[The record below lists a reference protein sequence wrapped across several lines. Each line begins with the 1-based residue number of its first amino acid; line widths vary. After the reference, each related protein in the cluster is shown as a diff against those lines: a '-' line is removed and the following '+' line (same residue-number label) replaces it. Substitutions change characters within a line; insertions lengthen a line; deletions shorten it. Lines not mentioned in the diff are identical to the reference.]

1 MYKKFF
7 MGIAAMAALTLV
19 SCSSDDLNSLSD
31 NSSKNEAISFDGYLG
46 RSAVAVNGTRGSV
59 VDIPAL
65 KSTESDK
72 KGFGVFGYYNSSTT
86 DHSAT
91 EQSFNANL
99 FNNEQV
105 TCPKDG
111 TDWTYTPLKY
121 WPAQGH
127 IDFYAYAPFETGKTL
142 NKKTSATPTTTTPTF
157 NFTVANNV
165 TDQTDL
171 LWANAENQTKEKNS
185 SNKVKFQF
193 AHALSRL
200 GYTVKLN
207 KAVSESEATITLK
220 NITLAGSSD
229 GTSKK
234 AFYKDG
240 TINLA
245 KATDATDATGLWEAV
260 TSDDNK
266 QNFNWSSSNKTLN
279 NAVSDAEIK
288 NPDNEY
294 LFVIPQDFSAGNAN
308 NDELYVIVEYTIEY
322 KSGSAKP
329 TVSYNVSK
337 QLKNNFLQGKAYT
350 INLTIGLTPIEFDA
364 DVTGWDPITGTP
376 IEIPLN

>member
-19 SCSSDDLNSLSD
+19 SCSSEDLNSLSD

-46 RSAVAVNGTRGSV
+46 RSAVAVNGSRGSV
-59 VDIPAL
+59 VDLNAL
-65 KSTESDK
+65 KSSSELDK
-72 KGFGVFGYYNSSTT
+72 KGFGVFGYYSTT
-86 DHSAT
+86 DHSAP
-91 EQSFNANL
+91 EQSFDANL
-99 FNNEQV
+99 FNNERV

-111 TDWTYTPLKY
+111 ADWTYSPLKY

-127 IDFYAYAPFETGKTL
+127 IDFYAYAPYVTGKTL
-142 NKKTSATPTTTTPTF
+142 NKKTSATSTTTTPTF

-171 LWANAENQTKEKNS
+171 LWANAENKTKGKNS
-185 SNKVKFQF
+185 SPNKVKFQF
-193 AHALSRL
+193 AHALSKL

-207 KAVSESEATITLK
+207 KAVSESEATITLNK
-220 NITLAGSSD
+220 ITLAGSSD

-260 TSDDNK
+260 SSDDNK

-329 TVSYNVSK
+329 TVSYNVSE

-364 DVTGWDPITGTP
+364 EVTPWADGGKEDITW
-376 IEIPLN
+376 N

>member
-1 MYKKFF
+1 M
-7 MGIAAMAALTLV
+7 
-19 SCSSDDLNSLSD
+19 
-31 NSSKNEAISFDGYLG
+31 
-46 RSAVAVNGTRGSV
+46 
-59 VDIPAL
+59 
-65 KSTESDK
+65 
-72 KGFGVFGYYNSSTT
+72 
-86 DHSAT
+86 
-91 EQSFNANL
+91 
-99 FNNEQV
+99 
-105 TCPKDG
+105 
-111 TDWTYTPLKY
+111 
-121 WPAQGH
+121 
-127 IDFYAYAPFETGKTL
+127 
-142 NKKTSATPTTTTPTF
+142 
-157 NFTVANNV
+157 
-165 TDQTDL
+165 
-171 LWANAENQTKEKNS
+171 
-185 SNKVKFQF
+185 KFQF

-308 NDELYVIVEYTIEY
+308 NDELYVIVEYTIPQFGIRN
-322 KSGSAKP
+322 SS
-329 TVSYNVSK
+329 
-337 QLKNNFLQGKAYT
+337 
-350 INLTIGLTPIEFDA
+350 
-364 DVTGWDPITGTP
+364 
-376 IEIPLN
+376 

>member
-1 MYKKFF
+1 M
-7 MGIAAMAALTLV
+7 
-19 SCSSDDLNSLSD
+19 
-31 NSSKNEAISFDGYLG
+31 
-46 RSAVAVNGTRGSV
+46 
-59 VDIPAL
+59 
-65 KSTESDK
+65 
-72 KGFGVFGYYNSSTT
+72 
-86 DHSAT
+86 
-91 EQSFNANL
+91 
-99 FNNEQV
+99 
-105 TCPKDG
+105 
-111 TDWTYTPLKY
+111 
-121 WPAQGH
+121 
-127 IDFYAYAPFETGKTL
+127 
-142 NKKTSATPTTTTPTF
+142 
-157 NFTVANNV
+157 
-165 TDQTDL
+165 
-171 LWANAENQTKEKNS
+171 WANAENRTKDNLPSADK
-185 SNKVKFQF
+185 NKVKFQF
-193 AHALSRL
+193 AHALSKL

-207 KAVSESEATITLK
+207 KTVPASEATITLNK
-220 NITLAGSSD
+220 ITLAGSSD

-245 KATDATDATGLWEAV
+245 KATDATGLWEAV
-260 TSDDNK
+260 SSDDNK

-329 TVSYNVSK
+329 IVSYNVSK

-364 DVTGWDPITGTP
+364 DVTSWENGATIPDIT
-376 IEIPLN
+376 LK